1 MMDQEELLCKG
12 AQVDYTN
19 AQTHAHHNHPLKST
33 MQWLVEEK
41 SNGCELVF
49 VVDVDRSNESMLIV
63 IKSDQSYHRVNLSH
77 VKHTHEINQ
86 NEKWKLRQALF
97 FATEQTRDNAIV
109 QGSLLVEQ
117 YDKSYTT
124 SSCLCFGRKR
134 HKQTVLKGF
143 KVKGYEWTE
152 SKLKGFETES
162 MNGDAPKAQLQIMS
176 HTSIVINESDPL
188 QQELRAK
195 QRTIDDHNGVID
207 EQDQTIVELRRE
219 MEVLKQQLQDS
230 KTSVSSL
237 RDELQFGNEKMQ
249 RLHNE
254 HETLQKI
261 CNENTQNMNKAQ
273 HQLEEYSSHQDSK
286 SIGSGESVHDESKFM
301 KLHNEHQKLH
311 TMYNEMKEQL
321 KRVTTQRNELQDQ
334 LVEYSADLATLD
346 TDFPPIQD
354 IVTKFGET
362 RGQSRLN
369 CAKVIKKYFKSRNND
384 LHKLQI
390 NKNTDDALFNVLMT
404 CHAKMKGYHALVYAE
419 YKQTTQINNEEM
431 LNKTCYR
438 NVRKEFKTLYDKR
451 EREYLENVLDDIQS
465 KYDGVFGYCSKELLS
480 KYVSECLYVC
490 WYIVV
495 CQSPRLEFYPLSS
508 DHVESGVTP
517 QGDDGDDD
525 EKSNAFNDSKYELA
539 YGSEEEEALNY
550 YTWPTIIRKDN
561 NEQLSKIHAL
571 FLNDIPMYSK
581 KGLKRRKAQS
591 ETANN
596 TSLKPG
602 I

>member
-1 MMDQEELLCKG
+1 MDKERQPLLKG
-12 AQVDYTN
+12 VKIDENSAPIRG
-19 AQTHAHHNHPLKST
+19 NHPLKST

-41 SNGCELVF
+41 GNACELVY

-63 IKSDQSYHRVNLSH
+63 FKLDKSYHRVNISR
-77 VKHTHEINQ
+77 VKSTQEINQ
-86 NEKWKLRQALF
+86 TDQWKLRQALF
-97 FATEQTRDNAIV
+97 FAAEQSRDNAIV
-109 QGSLLVEQ
+109 SGSLLVEE
-117 YDKSYTT
+117 YEKPYKT
-124 SSCLCFGRKR
+124 SGCLCFCRKSHTKR
-134 HKQTVLKGF
+134 ALKGF
-143 KVKGYEWTE
+143 IVRGYEWIQ
-152 SKLKGFETES
+152 SNLKGFETEP
-162 MNGDAPKAQLQIMS
+162 MNDDEHKSQFKTVSDI
-176 HTSIVINESDPL
+176 SIVINEEDPL
-188 QQELRAK
+188 QKALSQRVNQSAIDELNEIIDERDQTVKELKDQLQELPK
-195 QRTIDDHNGVID
+195 MYD
-207 EQDQTIVELRRE
+207 EI
-219 MEVLKQQLQDS
+219 
-230 KTSVSSL
+230 
-237 RDELQFGNEKMQ
+237 
-249 RLHNE
+249 
-254 HETLQKI
+254 
-261 CNENTQNMNKAQ
+261 
-273 HQLEEYSSHQDSK
+273 
-286 SIGSGESVHDESKFM
+286 
-301 KLHNEHQKLH
+301 
-311 TMYNEMKEQL
+311 KEDL
-321 KRVTTQRNELQDQ
+321 KRVTKQRNVLQDQ

-346 TDFPPIQD
+346 SDFPTIQD
-354 IVTKFGET
+354 IVTKFAQT

-369 CAKVIKKYFKSRNND
+369 CAKVIKKYFKSRNKD

-390 NKNTDDALFNVLMT
+390 NKNTNDALFNVLMT

-419 YKQTTQINNEEM
+419 YKQTTQISNEEM

-571 FLNDIPMYSK
+571 FLNNIPMYSK
-581 KGLKRRKAQS
+581 KGLKRRK
-591 ETANN
+591 
-596 TSLKPG
+596 
-602 I
+602 

>member
-1 MMDQEELLCKG
+1 
-12 AQVDYTN
+12 
-19 AQTHAHHNHPLKST
+19 
-33 MQWLVEEK
+33 
-41 SNGCELVF
+41 
-49 VVDVDRSNESMLIV
+49 
-63 IKSDQSYHRVNLSH
+63 
-77 VKHTHEINQ
+77 
-86 NEKWKLRQALF
+86 
-97 FATEQTRDNAIV
+97 
-109 QGSLLVEQ
+109 
-117 YDKSYTT
+117 
-124 SSCLCFGRKR
+124 
-134 HKQTVLKGF
+134 
-143 KVKGYEWTE
+143 
-152 SKLKGFETES
+152 
-162 MNGDAPKAQLQIMS
+162 MS

-334 LVEYSADLATLD
+334 LVEYSVDLTTLD
-346 TDFPPIQD
+346 SDFPNIQD
-354 IVTKFGET
+354 IVTKFAQT

-369 CAKVIKKYFKSRNND
+369 CFKVIKKYFKSRNKD
-384 LHKLQI
+384 SHKLQI
-390 NKNTDDALFNVLMT
+390 SKQANDVLFDVLMMCST
-404 CHAKMKGYHALVYAE
+404 KMKSYHASVFAE
-419 YKQTTQINNEEM
+419 YKQAIKISNET
-431 LNKTCYR
+431 NFKAACFR
-438 NVRKEFKTLYDKR
+438 KVRSEFQTLYD
-451 EREYLENVLDDIQS
+451 EIETEYLENVLEDIES
-465 KYDGVFGYCSKELLS
+465 KYDGVLEYCSKDLWTE
-480 KYVSECLYVC
+480 YVKECLYIC
-490 WYIVV
+490 WYIAV
-495 CQSPRLEFYPLSS
+495 CESPRLEFYPLSS

-525 EKSNAFNDSKYELA
+525 EKSNAFNDSKYE
-539 YGSEEEEALNY
+539 
-550 YTWPTIIRKDN
+550 
-561 NEQLSKIHAL
+561 
-571 FLNDIPMYSK
+571 
-581 KGLKRRKAQS
+581 
-591 ETANN
+591 
-596 TSLKPG
+596 
-602 I
+602 